1 MEEIFITSIKT
12 QDFPII
18 GNIEIPLDSKT
29 RKHLIITGKNGSG
42 KTHFLKGLEQ
52 KFRDFLSGK
61 LTKYQ
66 IQHNIQVLKKSITTR
81 EEEIKSLDTTLS
93 TSLGFDKH
101 EMKEGK
107 LRDIESYKKN
117 IEYYKNELQETQKFQ
132 IEFSSLKHIEVIK
145 NKDFILAFFRAQR
158 KNQADVPKAITN
170 VDLSLRNPT
179 ETEDLHRRFIAYMVR
194 LRTTYLNEKDKAE
207 RGYTESRE
215 KAEQINKWF
224 NHLENTLKNLFER
237 DDLRLEYD
245 DEGLNYKIMY
255 EDRCFGLNELSDG
268 YSSLLAILT
277 ELILRMEAKGFK
289 SYDMQG
295 VVLIDEIETHLH
307 IALQKRVLP
316 FLCDF
321 FPNIQFIVTTHSPFV
336 LSSLENAV
344 ICDLQNK
351 VILTEDISGYSYES
365 LTDGYFD
372 TSKYS
377 NLVEKKYQ
385 ELKTLLQARR
395 ARELSNVEV
404 SRLNELEYFFE
415 SIPTYQNEE
424 LKLRIDRL
432 LEELK

>member
-12 QDFPII
+12 QDFPIV

-42 KTHFLKGLEQ
+42 KTTFLKGLEQ
-52 KFRDFLSGK
+52 KFRDFLLGK
-61 LTKYQ
+61 RTISQLQEQ
-66 IQHNIQVLKKSITTR
+66 IRNHQVWIENNEKEIEKIKNSNLLESEKKVTIEGRIASTESLKNNQKIFNKELR
-81 EEEIKSLDTTLS
+81 EAKKLQVEFF
-93 TSLGFDKH
+93 GFDY
-101 EMKEGK
+101 
-107 LRDIESYKKN
+107 IEAIKKG
-117 IEYYKNELQETQKFQ
+117 
-132 IEFSSLKHIEVIK
+132 
-145 NKDFILAFFRAQR
+145 DFILALFKAQR
-158 KNQADVPKAITN
+158 KNQPDVPNAIAN
-170 VDLSLRNPT
+170 VDLNLRNPT

-207 RGYTESRE
+207 RGYIESRE
-215 KAEQINKWF
+215 RAEQINKWF
-224 NHLENTLKNLFER
+224 SHFEKTLQNLFER
-237 DDLRLEYD
+237 NDLRLEYD

-255 EDRCFGLNELSDG
+255 EGRCFGLNELSDG

-277 ELILRMEAKGFK
+277 ELILRMEAKGFR

-336 LSSLENAV
+336 LSSLGNAV

-351 VILTEDISGYSYES
+351 VVLTEDISGYSYEA
-365 LTDGYFD
+365 LADGYFD

-385 ELKTLLQARR
+385 VLKTLVQARKM
-395 ARELSNVEV
+395 RELSNTEIIE
-404 SRLNELEYFFE
+404 LNNLEYFFE

-424 LKLRIDRL
+424 LKFRISKL

>member
-1 MEEIFITSIKT
+1 MEEIFITNIKT
-12 QDFPII
+12 QDFPIV
-18 GNIEIPLDSKT
+18 GNIEIPLDSKK

-42 KTHFLKGLEQ
+42 KTTFLKGLEQ
-52 KFRDFLSGK
+52 KFKDIFSNK
-61 LTKYQ
+61 QTTYQ
-66 IQHNIQVLKKSITTR
+66 LHSNIENTEKVIAIR
-81 EEEIKSLDTTLS
+81 EEEIRKLDLTTHPES
-93 TSLGFDKH
+93 DKLM
-101 EMKEGK
+101 MKEGK
-107 LRDIESYKKN
+107 RNDIEQYKRA
-117 IEYYKNELQETQKFQ
+117 IEYYKKELLEIQRCQ
-132 IEFSSLKHIEVIK
+132 IEFSNLNYIETIK
-145 NKDFILAFFRAQR
+145 KGDFTLALFKAQR
-158 KNQADVPKAITN
+158 KNQPNVPNAIAN

-179 ETEDLHRRFIAYMVR
+179 ETEDLHKKFIAYMVR

-207 RGYTESRE
+207 RGYIESRE
-215 KAEQINKWF
+215 RAEQINKWF
-224 NHLENTLKNLFER
+224 GHFEKTLQNLFER
-237 DDLRLEYD
+237 NDLRLEYD
-245 DEGLNYKIMY
+245 DEGLNYKVMY
-255 EDRCFGLNELSDG
+255 EGRCFGLNELSDG

-336 LSSLENAV
+336 LSSLGNAV

-351 VILTEDISGYSYES
+351 VVLTEDISGYSYEA
-365 LTDGYFD
+365 LADGYFD

-385 ELKTLLQARR
+385 VLKTLVQARKM
-395 ARELSNVEV
+395 RELSNTEIIE
-404 SRLNELEYFFE
+404 LNNLEYFFE

-424 LKLRIDRL
+424 LKFRISKL

>member
-1 MEEIFITSIKT
+1 MEEIFITNIKT
-12 QDFPII
+12 KDCPIV
-18 GNIEIPLDSKT
+18 GDIEIPLDSKT

-42 KTHFLKGLEQ
+42 KTTFLQTLEQ
-52 KFRDFLSGK
+52 KFKDILSGR
-61 LTKYQ
+61 LTIYQ
-66 IQHNIQVLKKSITTR
+66 LRSNIETTKRVIAAR
-81 EEEIKSLDTTLS
+81 EEEIKNLDS
-93 TSLGFDKH
+93 SIYSENDRK
-101 EMKEGK
+101 MMREGK
-107 LRDIESYKKN
+107 QNDIEQYKRG
-117 IEYYKNELQETQKFQ
+117 
-132 IEFSSLKHIEVIK
+132 IEFYEKEILEVQKVQIDFSSSECMEPIK
-145 NKDFILAFFRAQR
+145 NKDFILAFFKAQR
-158 KNQADVPKAITN
+158 ENKPNVPNAIAK

-179 ETEDLHRRFIAYMVR
+179 ETDDLHKKFIAYMVR
-194 LRTTYLNEKDKAE
+194 LRTTYLNEKDKVE
-207 RGYTESRE
+207 RGYAESRE
-215 KAEQINKWF
+215 KAEQIKRWF
-224 NHLENTLKNLFER
+224 DHLEKTLQNLFER
-237 DDLRLEYD
+237 DDLKLEYD
-245 DEGLNYKIMY
+245 DEELNYKIMY
-255 EDRCFGLNELSDG
+255 EGRCFGLNELSDG

-307 IALQKRVLP
+307 ISLQKRVLP

-321 FPNIQFIVTTHSPFV
+321 FPNIQFIVSTHSPFV

-372 TSKYS
+372 TSKHS

-395 ARELSNVEV
+395 ERELSSVEI

>member
-12 QDFPII
+12 QDFPIV

-42 KTHFLKGLEQ
+42 KTTFLKGLEQ
-52 KFRDFLSGK
+52 KFRDFFSGK
-61 LTKYQ
+61 LTIYQ
-66 IQHNIQVLKKSITTR
+66 LQTNLQFSERSIRSDEKEIQLLSASNHPDYEKQMMIEGKKSN
-81 EEEIKSLDTTLS
+81 
-93 TSLGFDKH
+93 
-101 EMKEGK
+101 
-107 LRDIESYKKN
+107 IERNKQNILHYKKE
-117 IEYYKNELQETQKFQ
+117 ILEAQRLQ
-132 IEFSSLKHIEVIK
+132 IEFSNFNYIESVK
-145 NKDFILAFFRAQR
+145 QGEFILALFKAQR
-158 KNQADVPKAITN
+158 KNQPDVPNAIVN

-207 RGYTESRE
+207 RGYAESRE
-215 KAEQINKWF
+215 KADQINKWF
-224 NHLENTLKNLFER
+224 NHFETTLQNLFER

-316 FLCDF
+316 FLRDF

-336 LSSLENAV
+336 LSSIENAV

-385 ELKTLLQARR
+385 ELKTLLQARIE
-395 ARELSNVEV
+395 RELSSVEV

>member
-1 MEEIFITSIKT
+1 MEEIFITNIKT
-12 QDFPII
+12 QDFPIV

-42 KTHFLKGLEQ
+42 KTTFLKGLEQ
-52 KFRDFLSGK
+52 KFKDVFSGK
-61 LTKYQ
+61 PTVYQ
-66 IQHNIQVLKKSITTR
+66 LQNSIQVSKNFIRLDEKDIQSLSISNYSEYEKQMITEGKKSNIER
-81 EEEIKSLDTTLS
+81 NKRS
-93 TSLGFDKH
+93 
-101 EMKEGK
+101 
-107 LRDIESYKKN
+107 IESYEKEIVEAKR
-117 IEYYKNELQETQKFQ
+117 LQ
-132 IEFSSLKHIEVIK
+132 IEFS
-145 NKDFILAFFRAQR
+145 DFGYVESVKKEELILALFKAQR
-158 KNQADVPKAITN
+158 KNQADVPRAITN

-179 ETEDLHRRFIAYMVR
+179 ETEDLHKKFIAYMVR

-207 RGYTESRE
+207 RGYAESKE
-215 KAEQINKWF
+215 KAEQIKRWF
-224 NHLENTLKNLFER
+224 DHLENTLKNLFER

-336 LSSLENAV
+336 LSSLGNAV

-351 VILTEDISGYSYES
+351 VILTEDISGYSYEA
-365 LTDGYFD
+365 LADGYFD

-385 ELKTLLQARR
+385 VFKTLVQARKM
-395 ARELSNVEV
+395 RELSNTEIIE
-404 SRLNELEYFFE
+404 LNNLEYFFE

-424 LKLRIDRL
+424 LKFRISKL